1 MDTDS
6 ERVAEEIAW
15 LHRISKG
22 DKAALKQMYQRFA
35 PRIFHFVMR
44 MIKNEAIAE
53 ELVNDVMLEIWN
65 NAANF
70 EGRSAASTWILGIA
84 RFRTLNAIRGKKLD
98 TVELS
103 LAPEAVD
110 EQQDTSQGKSQ
121 EQLRNLLRQ
130 TIARLSDEHRE
141 VVELTFFHGCSYKEV
156 AEILRCPENTVK
168 TRMYHAKAKLK
179 PWLTNLGLAEAEMGG
194 LQ

>member
-1 MDTDS
+1 MDTVS

-15 LHRISKG
+15 LHRIENG
-22 DKAALKQMYQRFA
+22 DKAALKLMYQRFA
-35 PRIFHFVMR
+35 PRIFRFVMR

-65 NAANF
+65 NAAKF

-84 RFRTLNAIRGKKLD
+84 RFRTLNAIRGKKID

-103 LAPEAVD
+103 QAPEAVD
-110 EQQDTSQGKSQ
+110 EQQDTSRGKSQ
-121 EQLRNLLRQ
+121 EQLRNQLRE
-130 TIARLSDEHRE
+130 TIARLSDEQRE

-179 PWLTNLGLAEAEMGG
+179 PWLTHLGLAEAETGG

>member
-1 MDTDS
+1 MDS
-6 ERVAEEIAW
+6 ARERAAEEVAW
-15 LHRISKG
+15 LHRIGNG
-22 DKAALKQMYQRFA
+22 DKAALGLLYQRFA
-35 PRIFHFVMR
+35 PRIFRFVIR
-44 MIKNEAIAE
+44 MMKDQAKAE
-53 ELVNDVMLEIWN
+53 ELVNDVMMEVWK

-84 RFRTLNAIRGKKLD
+84 RFRTLNAVRGKKLD

-103 LAPEAVD
+103 QAPEAVD
-110 EQQDTSQGKSQ
+110 EQQDASQGKSH
-121 EQLRNLLRQ
+121 EQLRSLLRQ

-156 AEILRCPENTVK
+156 ADILQCPENTVK

-179 PWLTNLGLAEAEMGG
+179 PWLTNLGLAETEVGG
-194 LQ
+194 LT